1 MALSFGASAAIYDRL
16 RPGYP
21 GAAIDQAIGAAA
33 IATAVDLGA
42 GTGRLTAALCERG
55 LEVIALEPDA
65 EMAKLLTARLP
76 RIRAEIATAE
86 RMPLPDA
93 SVDAVFVGQ
102 AFHWFSRPEADR
114 EIARVLRPGG
124 IVAILT
130 NVNPDDA
137 DWEGILYQ
145 AVFGEKQPSI
155 AHGPV
160 VLSPGLFTDE
170 MEDLIPNPQRLTVAD
185 FLALPTTWSWVATAT
200 AAQQA
205 QVAAEARQ
213 LARRIADPAARP
225 SRCPTARGWSGPSGA
240 STDGGR
246 PGRSRVSVA
255 QHL

>member
-1 MALSFGASAAIYDRL
+1 MPAARGEMALSFGASAAVYDRL

-55 LEVIALEPDA
+55 LEVIALEPDV

-76 RIRAEIATAE
+76 RVSVEIATAE
-86 RMPLPDA
+86 HMPLPDA
-93 SVDAVFVGQ
+93 SVDAVFIGQ

-145 AVFGEKQPSI
+145 AVLGEQQPSI
-155 AHGPV
+155 ARAPAA
-160 VLSPGLFTDE
+160 LEPGLFTDE
-170 MEDLIPNPQRLTVAD
+170 TAELVPNPQRLTLAD
-185 FLALPTTWSWVATAT
+185 FLTLPTTWSWVATAPP
-200 AAQQA
+200 AQQA

-213 LARRIADPAARP
+213 LGRRIADPGGETVTMP
-225 SRCPTARGWSGPSGA
+225 Y
-240 STDGGR
+240 ST
-246 PGRSRVSVA
+246 RVVRA
-255 QHL
+255 VRRVD

>member
-1 MALSFGASAAIYDRL
+1 MPAARAEMAMSFGASAATYDRL

-55 LEVIALEPDA
+55 LEVIAFEPDA
-65 EMAKLLTARLP
+65 EMTKLLTVRLP
-76 RIRAEIATAE
+76 QIHAEIATAE

-145 AVFGEKQPSI
+145 AVLGEEQPSI

-160 VLSPGLFTDE
+160 ALTPDLFTGE
-170 MEDLIPNPQRLTVAD
+170 MEDLIPNPQRLTLAD
-185 FLALPTTWSWVATAT
+185 FLTLPTTWSWVATAT
-200 AAQQA
+200 PAQQA

-213 LARRIADPAARP
+213 LAQRIAHPGGETVTMP
-225 SRCPTARGWSGPSGA
+225 Y
-240 STDGGR
+240 ST
-246 PGRSRVSVA
+246 RVVRA
-255 QHL
+255 VRRVD